1 MIIRHPKKLI
11 TKILLYMLLPTLLVL
26 TSFNGILSL
35 FYGNFSM
42 TSAITNAAGETQ
54 QVSSRFQEI
63 YTYTLKRFIALT
75 VSDDF
80 RNKVKFFL
88 QTNSTYT
95 ECNNLLQDDI
105 TSYTHINN
113 LISSVTIS
121 RKLSAWE
128 TVVYYP
134 YALRLKHDG
143 IEMIRNYPTVS
154 DITFLPSCESPYNG
168 INESIPIL
176 IPMRYHESDDLLLI
190 PQNEA
195 AADFTFCL
203 FFDTESVHN
212 FLRLYCSDDSEGILY
227 LTDQTGQILSLP
239 SSSIEHERVSRE
251 DLQNTVSMLIADNG
265 TYAQSADYH
274 IFCAPIVENKLFLI
288 NAVPESV
295 FMQSYTYMRSIFLT
309 IGITSVVLVTILS
322 VMISF
327 LITKPLKKL
336 MISLHSIETNN
347 YPGKIAISSND
358 EIEQLNDSIHSMY
371 CTIQKQIA
379 QIHQEETEK
388 YDTQMQLL
396 SEQMNPHFLYN
407 TLEFINMEIFCGHH
421 DNASNMISNLGNYLR
436 TGLAYGE
443 NLLTLSQ
450 ELDHALSYINIMNY
464 RFSHTIQVTVQIP
477 DKLLNRPI
485 VKCILQ
491 PLVENSLKHGF
502 EVNTTANYP
511 FSPFI
516 TITAQFS
523 GSHLEISVIDN
534 GIGIDIETAEQVTK
548 KTYVPG
554 DTRGHVG
561 LNNVYRRLV
570 SYYKD
575 VDITFSSI
583 PFFENKVTIILPAG
597 PFTDFSERSF
607 YEP

>member
-1 MIIRHPKKLI
+1 MTTRHPQKLI
-11 TKILLYMLLPTLLVL
+11 TKILLYMLLPTLLIL
-26 TSFNGILSL
+26 TVFNGILSL

-42 TSAITNAAGETQ
+42 NSAIANTASETQ
-54 QVSSRFQEI
+54 QVSSRFQET
-63 YTYTLKRFIALT
+63 YTYILKRFIALT
-75 VSDDF
+75 VSEDF
-80 RNKVKFFL
+80 RNKGKLFL
-88 QTNSTYT
+88 QTDSTFT
-95 ECNNLLQDDI
+95 ECNNLLQDNFSNYI
-105 TSYTHINN
+105 HINN
-113 LISSVTIS
+113 LISSVTIL
-121 RKLSAWE
+121 RKKSVWE
-128 TVVYYP
+128 TDVYYP
-134 YALRLKHDG
+134 YTLRLKHDG
-143 IEMIRNYPTVS
+143 IDMISNYPGVF
-154 DITFLPSCESPYNG
+154 DITFMPSRESPYIG
-168 INESIPIL
+168 LNESMPIL
-176 IPMRYHESDDLLLI
+176 IPMKYHESDDFLLI
-190 PQNEA
+190 PQDKSG
-195 AADFTFCL
+195 ADFTFCL
-203 FFDTESVHN
+203 FLDTDSVHN

-227 LTDQTGQILSLP
+227 LTDQSSQILSLP
-239 SSSIEHERVSRE
+239 SSSAEFEQASQA
-251 DLQNTVSMLIADNG
+251 DLQNAVSMLIANDR
-265 TYAQSADYH
+265 TYTQMDDYH
-274 IFCAPIVENKLFLI
+274 IFCAPIIDGKLYLI

-309 IGITSVVLVTILS
+309 IGITSVVFVAILS
-322 VMISF
+322 IMISF
-327 LITKPLKKL
+327 FITKPLKKL
-336 MISLHSIETNN
+336 MLSLRSIETNT
-347 YPGKIAISSND
+347 YQGKIAISSND

-371 CTIQKQIA
+371 CTIQKQIM
-379 QIHQEETEK
+379 QIHHEETEK
-388 YDTQMQLL
+388 YETQMQLL

-450 ELDHALSYINIMNY
+450 EVDHALSYINIMNY

-477 DKLLNRPI
+477 DDLLKRPI

-523 GSHLEISVIDN
+523 DSHLELSVIDN
-534 GIGIDIETAEQVTK
+534 GIGIDVETADQVTK
-548 KTYVPG
+548 KKYAPG
-554 DTRGHVG
+554 DAKGHVG
-561 LNNVYRRLV
+561 LNNVYRRLA

-597 PFTDFSERSF
+597 PFTDL
-607 YEP
+607 

>member
-1 MIIRHPKKLI
+1 
-11 TKILLYMLLPTLLVL
+11 MLLPTLLIL
-26 TSFNGILSL
+26 TVFNGILSL

-42 TSAITNAAGETQ
+42 NSAIANTASETQ
-54 QVSSRFQEI
+54 QVSSRFQET
-63 YTYTLKRFIALT
+63 YTYILKRFIALT
-75 VSDDF
+75 VSEDF
-80 RNKVKFFL
+80 RNKGKLFL
-88 QTNSTYT
+88 QTDSTFT
-95 ECNNLLQDDI
+95 ECNNLLQDNFSNYI
-105 TSYTHINN
+105 HINN
-113 LISSVTIS
+113 LISSVTIL
-121 RKLSAWE
+121 RKKSVWE
-128 TVVYYP
+128 TDVYYP
-134 YALRLKHDG
+134 YTLRLKHDG
-143 IEMIRNYPTVS
+143 IDMISNYPGVF
-154 DITFLPSCESPYNG
+154 DITFMPSRESPYIG
-168 INESIPIL
+168 LNESMPIL
-176 IPMRYHESDDLLLI
+176 IPMKYHESNDFLLI
-190 PQNEA
+190 PQDKSG
-195 AADFTFCL
+195 ADFTFCL
-203 FFDTESVHN
+203 FLDTDSVHN

-227 LTDQTGQILSLP
+227 LTDQSGQILSLP
-239 SSSIEHERVSRE
+239 SSSAEFEQASQAN
-251 DLQNTVSMLIADNG
+251 LQNAVSMLITNDR
-265 TYAQSADYH
+265 TYTQMDDYH
-274 IFCAPIVENKLFLI
+274 IFCAPIIDGKLYLI

-309 IGITSVVLVTILS
+309 IGITSVVFVAILS
-322 VMISF
+322 IMISF
-327 LITKPLKKL
+327 FITKPLKKL
-336 MISLHSIETNN
+336 MLSLRSIETNT
-347 YPGKIAISSND
+347 YQGKIAISSND

-371 CTIQKQIA
+371 CTIQKQIM
-379 QIHQEETEK
+379 QIHHEETEK
-388 YDTQMQLL
+388 YETQMQLL

-450 ELDHALSYINIMNY
+450 EVDHALSYINIMNY

-477 DKLLNRPI
+477 DDLLKRPI

-523 GSHLEISVIDN
+523 DSHLELSVIDN
-534 GIGIDIETAEQVTK
+534 GIGIDVETANQVTK
-548 KTYVPG
+548 KKYAPG
-554 DTRGHVG
+554 DAKGHVG
-561 LNNVYRRLV
+561 LNNVYRRLA

-597 PFTDFSERSF
+597 PFTDL
-607 YEP
+607 